1 MAISKIV
8 YKSSAEATPVTW
20 MDATPATA
28 AAADITALKTA
39 MLADGVLT
47 TGTGS
52 GAGVYQ
58 EKTVFPDES
67 TQVITADAEF
77 EYLVNANPAYMVVN
91 ESNYWQ
97 IPIIWQVEPTIGE
110 TLHVHFYWDRIGAS
124 YIYEFDG
131 DVVWAGYGSTSFTSL
146 TGNGVTITI
155 GQNYAVSSRTKT
167 SDDYGLYL
175 CILQITKPASYDAL
189 SKVTV
194 LGRYGYTLLASKEYT
209 INTSSTTATLVDT
222 ISLGTIAWT
231 KDKIIYVRVRDK
243 VGKRAGYFYGSDVF
257 FLNVNA
263 ANNSTSSL
271 AMTNMPKVSL
281 SYSASDSW
289 ALYTGTSCYG
299 IYGNSISSGGGIA
312 IYRRYSSSYSLTI
325 NGTYTCEVYALDWP
339 DGISPFN
346 AGVAT

>member
-1 MAISKIV
+1 
-8 YKSSAEATPVTW
+8 

-28 AAADITALKTA
+28 AADDITAPKTA

-52 GAGVYQ
+52 GGGGDTNLQ
-58 EKTVFPDES
+58 EKTVHPS
-67 TQVITADAEF
+67 GQTQIITADMAF
-77 EYLVNANPAYMVVN
+77 EYLVNADPTYGETN
-91 ESNYWQ
+91 ESNYWRF
-97 IPIIWQVEPTIGE
+97 PIEWQVEPTIGE
-110 TLHVHFYWDRIGAS
+110 TLHVHFYWNRIGAS

-167 SDDYGLYL
+167 SDDYGLYP

-209 INTSSTTATLVDT
+209 INTSSTTATVVDT
-222 ISLGTIAWT
+222 ISLGPIAWT

-281 SYSASDSW
+281 SYSASNSW

-299 IYGNSISSGGGIA
+299 IYGNSISSSVGGIS
-312 IYRRYSSSYSLTI
+312 IYSRYSSSYSLTI

-346 AGVAT
+346 AEVAE